1 MGVVSDSTYS
11 EKKPGLYGDEDV
23 YDYDVLVQCVKEMS
37 GTLRQQ
43 SSRIVNKY
51 LSPLSSHSLTSS

>member
-11 EKKPGLYGDEDV
+11 EKKPVYGDEDV

-51 LSPLSSHSLTSS
+51 LASL